1 MRVLVI
7 EDDSPM
13 SGALKNVLQA
23 EKIICDIKND
33 ASTGIAAVKINQY
46 YDAILLDL
54 MLPDAKGTAVIKTI
68 RKRCSKIPILVLSN
82 VKGIESKIEC
92 FKLGA
97 DDFLE
102 KPFHREELMQRLY
115 ARIRRSVDANEENE
129 IHIGPLSVG
138 LNENGVL
145 KIYNQVVKLTKTE
158 FKIIQFLAM
167 NKNTI
172 LSKQAF
178 YARLYEPSTKTKDEK
193 IIDVFI
199 HKVKKKLKAFSQV
212 GEDLSSCIHTYCA
225 RGYSIREV

>member
-23 EKIICDIKND
+23 EQIACDIKND
-33 ASTGIAAVKINQY
+33 ASTGIAAIKINQY

-68 RKRCSKIPILVLSN
+68 RKRCNKIPILVLSN
-82 VKGIESKIEC
+82 LKGMESKIEC
-92 FKLGA
+92 FKSGA

-102 KPFHREELMQRLY
+102 KPVHKDELIHRLY
-115 ARIRRSVDANEENE
+115 ARVRRSSAMNEDNE
-129 IHIGPLSVG
+129 IRIGPIAIG
-138 LNENGVL
+138 LNDNGIL
-145 KIYNQVVKLTKTE
+145 KIHDQVIKTTKTE

-178 YARLYEPSTKTKDEK
+178 YSRLYEPSAKTKDVK

-199 HKVKKKLKAFSQV
+199 HKVKKKLKEFSRE
-212 GEDLSSCIHTYCA
+212 GEDLSECIQTYWA
-225 RGYSIREV
+225 RGYSIREL